1 MHTIHTL
8 CSPHSRTHSFHHRI
22 RLARRFVLA
31 ALVTMSALFL
41 GGCGSAQKS
50 PDPSAA
56 SSVSAGF
63 DSDSPDD
70 ASSSVNSDSSAD
82 SASAANDSATAD
94 SGSARSVFSV
104 LGPDAE
110 AFAAS
115 WEESNVTQVVWI
127 RNYETSETITLSASA
142 PEIQELFRAL
152 SELQIGEPT
161 DEAASDSEDIITVTM
176 NDGSSLTF
184 TFNSGNLVSGNTI
197 YQTSG
202 KKALY
207 ELSKTLF

>member
-1 MHTIHTL
+1 MHIIHTFR
-8 CSPHSRTHSFHHRI
+8 CPFHHRF
-22 RLARRFVLA
+22 RLPRHFVLA
-31 ALVTMSALFL
+31 ALITISALLL
-41 GGCGSAQKS
+41 GGCGSQKLS
-50 PDPSAA
+50 EVSTID
-56 SSVSAGF
+56 SVSAGF

-70 ASSSVNSDSSAD
+70 ASSSAN
-82 SASAANDSATAD
+82 SASAADLSSAASDSAATGSD
-94 SGSARSVFSV
+94 SASTARSVFSV

-115 WEESNVTQVVWI
+115 WEESDVTQVTWI
-127 RNYETSETITLSASA
+127 RNYETSESITLPAGA
-142 PEIQELFRAL
+142 PEIRELFLAL
-152 SELQIGEPT
+152 SALQIGEPT
-161 DEAASDSEDIITVTM
+161 DETASDFEDIITVTM

-184 TFNSGNLVSGNTI
+184 TFNSGNLVSGKTI

>member
-1 MHTIHTL
+1 MHIIHTFR
-8 CSPHSRTHSFHHRI
+8 CPFHHRF
-22 RLARRFVLA
+22 RLPRHFVLA
-31 ALVTMSALFL
+31 ALITISALLL
-41 GGCGSAQKS
+41 GGCGSQKLS
-50 PDPSAA
+50 EVSTID
-56 SSVSAGF
+56 SVSTGF

-70 ASSSVNSDSSAD
+70 ASSSVNSDSAAD
-82 SASAANDSATAD
+82 SASAANDSATVD
-94 SGSARSVFSV
+94 SGSTRSVFSV

-115 WEESNVTQVVWI
+115 WDESNVTQVIWI
-127 RNYETSETITLSASA
+127 RNYETSETITLSAGA

-161 DEAASDSEDIITVTM
+161 DEAASDSEDVITVTM

-207 ELSKTLF
+207 GLSKTLF